1 MINFLNDCPLFKN
14 CEGGFQYDIALA
26 LNSANLKTLSD
37 GVKYQILTSTP
48 TDYIPKDF
56 KFPPN
61 NERRQ
66 CSYEILAKDP
76 FLRYSPSQDGVF
88 CVYYYIIMHYFLAPK
103 KIKKLLE
110 TRKRLE
116 QCGQNFYQTCKVPT
130 RKHHATTH
138 QLCVSKAEGF
148 IKVFQG
154 QQFPIIAK
162 VDNQRKLKVTNN
174 RHVLT
179 EILKPIHLLGKQNI
193 AIRGKTDER
202 SNFIVFLKAR
212 AEKDVIL
219 AEHLN
224 SIKARKEAG
233 FKKVKG
239 AYTSHQIQNEGDEVI
254 EDMVEIIHDR

>member
-1 MINFLNDCPLFKN
+1 MLLRNTGKRSFF
-14 CEGGFQYDIALA
+14 EV
-26 LNSANLKTLSD
+26 LSE
-37 GVKYQILTSTP
+37 P
-48 TDYIPKDF
+48 
-56 KFPPN
+56 
-61 NERRQ
+61 RW
-66 CSYEILAKDP
+66 C
-76 FLRYSPSQDGVF
+76 FLRLLL
-88 CVYYYIIMHYFLAPK
+88 YYCALFSSTEK
-103 KIKKLLE
+103 DKKKLLE

-154 QQFPIIAK
+154 QQVPIIAQ

-179 EILKPIHLLGKQNI
+179 EILKLIHLLGKQNI

-202 SNFIVFLKAR
+202 SNFIVFLKAL
-212 AEKDVIL
+212 AEKDAIL

-239 AYTSHQIQNEGDEVI
+239 AYTSHQIQNEFIALIG
-254 EDMVEIIHDR
+254 EIPIKS